1 MNTNP
6 QGFTMVHIGQL
17 RGGNALHNS
26 LRIHKRGRG
35 GDEAARK
42 LIQKRHEAIATLL
55 CGGGG
60 GGGDAP
66 GSGMGLGSN
75 DAMAYG
81 GGGEGGI
88 GGNGGEGRSGG
99 NGSVDTSEGS
109 LPWVPVEDRD
119 EVVSKV
125 LAHPCVVSG
134 DAGGAGAEGGGKEN
148 LFFISIVGSELR
160 SFYRFREQQR
170 QQQTGGT
177 SEAVNASAVA
187 GHTRGIAITP
197 APSSSSSSSSP
208 AWTLCERDQ
217 WRVAD
222 LLRHLLGAKDTASLV
237 CRVLE
242 LWEIDCP
249 TPHAIPTMLA
259 RLLLSDG

>member
-1 MNTNP
+1 MDIIT
-6 QGFTMVHIGQL
+6 QGFTMVHIGQP

-26 LRIHKRGRG
+26 LRIHNGANGKGRG
-35 GDEAARK
+35 GDEATQK

-60 GGGDAP
+60 GGGAP
-66 GSGMGLGSN
+66 GSELGLGLGSN
-75 DAMAYG
+75 DAMTYG

-88 GGNGGEGRSGG
+88 GGNGGGGRSGG
-99 NGSVDTSEGS
+99 NGSVDTSS

-119 EVVSKV
+119 EVVSTV

-134 DAGGAGAEGGGKEN
+134 DAGGAGGEGGGKEN
-148 LFFISIVGSELR
+148 LFFISVVGSELR
-160 SFYRFREQQR
+160 SFYRFRER
-170 QQQTGGT
+170 QQQQQRGGG

-187 GHTRGIAITP
+187 GRTP
-197 APSSSSSSSSP
+197 APSSSSPSVSP